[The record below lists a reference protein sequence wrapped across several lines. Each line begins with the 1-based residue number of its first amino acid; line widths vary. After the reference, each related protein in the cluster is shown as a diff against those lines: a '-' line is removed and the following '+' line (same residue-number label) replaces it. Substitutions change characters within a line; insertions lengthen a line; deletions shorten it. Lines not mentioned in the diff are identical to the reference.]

1 MTTTQESIAKTA
13 REVYIG
19 SYLMCCLANTKQKQS
34 FRQNQR

>member
-1 MTTTQESIAKTA
+1 MTTTQESIAKNA

-34 FRQNQR
+34 FRQSQG